1 MFDPVSVHGI
11 FSFLGLLRLS
21 FLPKVLG
28 SAAPFGGGTT
38 SGFGA
43 RRLAPDTGSLPREG
57 MTGRKWKIPVLR
69 KICSAMDVGT
79 GLTG

>member
-1 MFDPVSVHGI
+1 MVDPVRVHVI

-28 SAAPFGGGTT
+28 GAAPFSGGTT

-43 RRLAPDTGSLPREG
+43 RRLAPDYGQPPLRSNDRSQ
-57 MTGRKWKIPVLR
+57 MKIPVLR